1 MSSAIIA
8 VTRKHMNLEI
18 VWNEEMTMLTSLRF
32 SQIKEVFAFV
42 DSRYAKNFPDSV
54 AGQLKLTKG
63 RQKLESLP
71 SDKLKSAEMLSSA
84 KVTSGGSATTQPYTQ
99 HMNSGASH

>member
-1 MSSAIIA
+1 
-8 VTRKHMNLEI
+8 MNLET
-18 VWNEEMTMLTSLRF
+18 VWAEEMTMLTSLRF
-32 SQIKEVFAFV
+32 SQIKEVFAFI

-63 RQKLESLP
+63 RQKLEQVT

-84 KVTSGGSATTQPYTQ
+84 KLTSGSATT
-99 HMNSGASH
+99 